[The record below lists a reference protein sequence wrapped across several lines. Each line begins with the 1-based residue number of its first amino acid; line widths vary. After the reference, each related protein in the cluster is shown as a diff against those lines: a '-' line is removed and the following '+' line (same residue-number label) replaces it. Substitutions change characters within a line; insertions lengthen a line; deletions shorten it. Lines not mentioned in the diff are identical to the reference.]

1 MLAQLKFFWF
11 SISATILTIILS
23 VYYLGIAALI
33 PLIILM
39 IIEITFSFDNAV
51 VNAKILKKMS
61 PAWQR
66 VFLSVGIIIAIFG
79 MRLVFPIVIVALT
92 ADLSWKT
99 VIDLAL
105 NHPREY
111 ADKLEIAHPT
121 ITAFGGAFLL
131 MLALHF
137 FMEVNKEHHWFDRFE
152 RFMQRIATHWLP
164 TLITAAIILIVAA
177 LPMNS
182 HPQETIQAGVIG
194 LATYLAIHGLNLLIE
209 KTTKRTNKLAHYTGW
224 AAFTMFMY
232 LELLDASF
240 SLDGV
245 LGAFAI
251 TTDVVLIVA
260 GLGVG
265 AVWVRSLTVY
275 MVRKGTL
282 DAYKFLEH
290 GAHYAIAVLAFAMI
304 LSVIYELPEII
315 TGLLGL
321 GFIIGSV
328 VASNRAKQG
337 SKT

>member
-1 MLAQLKFFWF
+1 MRAQLKFFWF
-11 SISATILTIILS
+11 SITATILTVIAAAH
-23 VYYLGIAALI
+23 YLGISSLI
-33 PLIILM
+33 PLTILI
-39 IIEITFSFDNAV
+39 IIEITFSFDNAI

-79 MRLVFPIVIVALT
+79 MRLIFPIAIVALT
-92 ADLSWKT
+92 ADLSWRH

-105 NHPREY
+105 HHPTEY
-111 ADKLEIAHPT
+111 AARLDSAHPV

-137 FMEVNKEHHWFDRFE
+137 FMEEGKEHHWFYRFE
-152 RFMQRIATHWLP
+152 RFLQRRGASWMP
-164 TLITAAIILIVAA
+164 TVITAVSLILLSL
-177 LPMNS
+177 LPLN
-182 HPQETIQAGVIG
+182 HHRGQTLRAGFIG
-194 LATYLAIHGLNLLIE
+194 LAAFLAIYGLNVFIA
-209 KTTKRTNKLAHYTGW
+209 KTTIGTNKRAHYIGW
-224 AAFTMFMY
+224 AAFSMFMY

-251 TTDVVLIVA
+251 TSNVILIMA

-265 AVWVRSLTVY
+265 AVWVRALTVY

-282 DAYKFLEH
+282 DAYRFLEH
-290 GAHYAIAVLAFAMI
+290 GAHYAIAVLAVALL
-304 LSVIYELPEII
+304 LSVIYSVPEVV
-315 TGLLGL
+315 TGVIGL

-328 VASNRAKQG
+328 IASKREPR
-337 SKT
+337 ST